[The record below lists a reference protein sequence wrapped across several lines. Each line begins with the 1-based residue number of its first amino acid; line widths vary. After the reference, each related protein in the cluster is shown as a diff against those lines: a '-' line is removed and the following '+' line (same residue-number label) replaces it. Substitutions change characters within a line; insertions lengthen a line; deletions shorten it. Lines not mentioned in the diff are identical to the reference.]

1 MYCPRHKT
9 FHFIHGASLATSDI
23 VYRSVLTAGLKLSV
37 MRLKVTTSMHCT
49 VASDTENYFEKRI
62 QKLQRSDRKL
72 L

>member
-1 MYCPRHKT
+1 M
-9 FHFIHGASLATSDI
+9 ATSDI